1 VVERTELPTKWKTP
15 SLENIVIR
23 ILAGE
28 TARTQ
33 ALPSA
38 GINTRGSSHSEIRC
52 SSNNEAKP
60 AHKPQRKLFHSLLPF
75 LIHSVPHFGPENHE
89 FVGWLVSVVYIGSN
103 VERVSPSASRAISDW
118 DRGLPQNRRAGVY
131 PEHLLLSR
139 KIVKGKRY
147 FIDI

>member
-1 VVERTELPTKWKTP
+1 MRCISNTEAR
-15 SLENIVIR
+15 LE
-23 ILAGE
+23 
-28 TARTQ
+28 
-33 ALPSA
+33 
-38 GINTRGSSHSEIRC
+38 
-52 SSNNEAKP
+52 
-60 AHKPQRKLFHSLLPF
+60 HKPQLKLFHSLLLF
-75 LIHSVPHFGPENHE
+75 LIHSVAHFGRENHE
-89 FVGWLVSVVYIGSN
+89 FVGWLVSVVYIGPS